1 MERIGIVIE
10 SGNAIAIAIRSAII
24 NIAAKITAAFERR
37 REIQRRRGRDIGIV
51 HCLEIDDVDAFF
63 GTYFLM

>member
-10 SGNAIAIAIRSAII
+10 SGNAIAIRSAII

-37 REIQRRRGRDIGIV
+37 REIQRRKGRDIGIV
-51 HCLEIDDVDAFF
+51 HCLEIDDVDALNL
-63 GTYFLM
+63 GTYFPI